1 MSANEVILAKVD
13 KNCIYATAIID
24 KEQTHIYFPRNSISY
39 ISAVHENSNSSKYIL
54 IVFLNNGAR
63 FHFRYVSEEQL
74 TSIYEMLNR

>member
-1 MSANEVILAKVD
+1 MSVNEVMLAKVD

-39 ISAVHENSNSSKYIL
+39 ISAVKENNSSKYIM
-54 IVFLNNGAR
+54 IIFLNNGAR
-63 FHFRYVSEEQL
+63 FHFRFISEEQL